1 MMHRCPCCNHEFADP
16 ELPSGLT
23 KVQAKA
29 LGAIER
35 YVANN
40 GFSPSYDDIA
50 SATGLRSR
58 GSVNRVIV
66 ALRERGFITFHPGRS
81 RSIAI
86 VSQWS
91 AA

>member
-1 MMHRCPCCNHEFADP
+1 MMHRCPCCQHEFSDP
-16 ELPSGLT
+16 EPPAGLT
-23 KVQAKA
+23 RVQAKV
-29 LGAIER
+29 LKAIEALIAKR
-35 YVANN
+35 

-86 VSQWS
+86 VQQRSV
-91 AA
+91 A